1 MSFRIQDCLAKATG
15 RAKSDVANKL
25 ISMLLHEASRKICNH
40 YGLSV
45 GDSRYGKTVY
55 ETFANTCCYCEQIL
69 ESDRAVV
76 EHPEGM
82 NRFRAGLHIPG
93 NVLISCKKCNNEK
106 RRDDQKSTLTLAT
119 TGWESF
125 LLHDSLRCSSDCKSC
140 LYWSTKFPNLS
151 ARVNHLRNAAQRISD
166 FQIGYGAFVNAG
178 QELKPV
184 ILARLNSLY
193 RECQDFATTKI
204 LHSTESIFEKF
215 DWGANS

>member
-25 ISMLLHEASRKICNH
+25 ISMLLHDASRKICNH
-40 YGLSV
+40 YGVSV
-45 GDSRYGKTVY
+45 GDARYGESVHA
-55 ETFANTCCYCEQIL
+55 TFSNACCYCAQIL

-93 NVLISCKKCNNEK
+93 NALISCKKCNNEK
-106 RRDDQKSTLTLAT
+106 RRDDQKQLLTLAS

-125 LLHDSLRCSSDCKSC
+125 LSHNSQRCPPDCKSC
-140 LYWSTKFPNLS
+140 LYWSNKVPNLRKR
-151 ARVNHLRNAAQRISD
+151 ADYLRHAAHKIADFQLGYSD
-166 FQIGYGAFVNAG
+166 FVKAG
-178 QELKPV
+178 QELRPA
-184 ILARLNSLY
+184 ILSRLSSLY

-204 LHSTESIFEKF
+204 LDSTESIFEKF
-215 DWGANS
+215 DWGTSS